1 MVLVFYLSHLDIDAT
16 TFMLRY
22 RKKNLRNRTTQFIES
37 IRRSMGVH
45 AVVLFGYETPEGL
58 RTALYFFLIVPLVYS
73 VLTHL

>member
-1 MVLVFYLSHLDIDAT
+1 LVLVFYLSHLDIDAT

-22 RKKNLRNRTTQFIES
+22 CKKNLRNRTTQFIES

-58 RTALYFFLIVPLVYS
+58 RTALYIFLIVLLV
-73 VLTHL
+73 